1 MFVILPDGNLMN
13 RLYYGTSLAFPAENG
28 SVCFGLAVQFCWV
41 RVLELSACSL
51 IMLKSLFD

>member
-13 RLYYGTSLAFPAENG
+13 RLCYGTSLAFPAENG

-41 RVLELSACSL
+41 RALELSACSL
-51 IMLKSLFD
+51 IMLKSLF